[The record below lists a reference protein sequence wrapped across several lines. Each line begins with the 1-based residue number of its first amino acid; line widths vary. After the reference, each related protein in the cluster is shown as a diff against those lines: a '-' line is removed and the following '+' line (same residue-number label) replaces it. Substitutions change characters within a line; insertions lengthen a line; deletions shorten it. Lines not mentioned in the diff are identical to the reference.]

1 MEYQQT
7 AGQAIAFAWKNAWR
21 NKVFRTKTIIGVL
34 VLLGILAFMP
44 HFFGMMEKRQGIV
57 LHDLLLEHLP
67 VMDVSV
73 LTFIIIWSMNFLL
86 IFRSVQ
92 NPSVFLLGLYTLI
105 LVNIIRFAT
114 ITIAP
119 LDPPLGL
126 IPLKD
131 PLSSLFYGGPTIFI
145 TKDLFFSGHTS
156 SQFMVFLC
164 LQNRKDK
171 LVALISSIVVG
182 FLVLIQ
188 HVHYTIDVA
197 AAFVAT
203 YLAFFMARKMIDSG
217 N

>member
-1 MEYQQT
+1 MEYQHT
-7 AGQAIAFAWKNAWR
+7 GNQAIALVWKNAWR
-21 NKVFRTKTIIGVL
+21 NKSFRTKTIIGSL
-34 VLLGILAFMP
+34 ILLLIMVCMP
-44 HFFGMMEKRQGIV
+44 HFFGMMERRQGVV
-57 LHDLLLEHLP
+57 LHDMVLEHLP
-67 VMDVSV
+67 AIDVSV